1 MSENGFL
8 KISNNSNVSMPN
20 VGGTNSYTL
29 SSDLPCFFIK
39 NHYLYPLEKSY
50 SIKLPNPVSI
60 EADNMISFNLKLPK
74 QILSQDFIYEINN
87 FPLNVKNLSA
97 SLQFKSSNSSYSTKL
112 IYDNNSSDIEVNDYC
127 GWITIKFNY
136 TTVELCNLCEINYS
150 ICFDDFKL
158 KTLKGGNKSRA
169 IEIVPLDGILIS
181 FDLINLSYL
190 VPILKCLDNSH
201 TFLPS
206 DDEKSVYGPLNEIL
220 ENYGNVVEYVNYD
233 TNGISNPIKDVLE
246 KLNDILVGNDINQN
260 IIDNNLQEK
269 VNNPILTFNGTTI
282 NIYYNAETQLD
293 LYQIYKILCT
303 PEYIEIFNKYM
314 T

>member
-39 NHYLYPLEKSY
+39 NHHLSPLEKSY

-74 QILSQDFIYEINN
+74 QILSQDFTYEINN

-97 SLQFKSSNSSYSTKL
+97 SLQFKSSNSCYSTKL

-150 ICFDDFKL
+150 ICFDNFKL

-169 IEIVPLDGILIS
+169 IEIVPLDGVLIS

-190 VPILKCLDNSH
+190 VPILKCLDSH

-206 DDEKSVYGPLNEIL
+206 AEQKSVEQSLNEIL
-220 ENYGNVVEYVNYD
+220 ENSNVVEYVNY
-233 TNGISNPIKDVLE
+233 NNNPVANPVKDVIV
-246 KLNDILVGNDINQN
+246 KLKEILLGNDINQN
-260 IIDNNLQEK
+260 IINKNLQEK
-269 VNNPILTFNGTTI
+269 VNNPLLTFNGTTI
-282 NIYYNAETQLD
+282 NIYYNSETQLD

-303 PEYIEIFNKYM
+303 PEYIEIFNM
-314 T
+314 GV

>member
-39 NHYLYPLEKSY
+39 NHHLSPLEKSY

-74 QILSQDFIYEINN
+74 QILSQDFTYEINN
-87 FPLNVKNLSA
+87 FPINVKNLYA
-97 SLQFKSSNSSYSTKL
+97 SLQFKSSNTCYSTKL

-169 IEIVPLDGILIS
+169 IEIVPLDGALIS

-190 VPILKCLDNSH
+190 VSILKCLDSH
-201 TFLPS
+201 TFLPI
-206 DDEKSVYGPLNEIL
+206 DDDKKITGPIILIL
-220 ENYGNVVEYVNYD
+220 ETYGKEVVYQ
-233 TNGISNPIKDVLE
+233 NGSGSINKDVAIEL
-246 KLNDILVGNDINQN
+246 KKILLGLDINQN
-260 IIDNNLQEK
+260 IISNKLQEK
-269 VNNPILTFNGTTI
+269 VNNPLLTFNGTTI
-282 NIYYNAETQLD
+282 NIYYNGETQLD
-293 LYQIYKILCT
+293 MYQIYKILCT
-303 PEYIEIFNKYM
+303 PEYIEIFNM
-314 T
+314 GD